1 VEYFHISYT
10 RNVSNEDNYHRQTS
24 VLGRGGA
31 GILIARRQA
40 AKRKNYMAS
49 CWARKRSR
57 LAGLGKY
64 PEYPE
69 EKPAPSWRNREA
81 FQQWND
87 AKKMAKEDWQ
97 RASTAYNQKRNADPA
112 YRRAQFELMELQR
125 RREPQL
131 VPEPFAVL
139 SGHIH
144 IWFYRDLV
152 IRVES
157 NEPESLREKSA
168 EALAIKHFVLRRERQ
183 YERVRREVDALENIE
198 KLEGATRERI
208 PDSVRLFV
216 WQRDRGQCVKCG
228 SQQRLEF
235 DHIIPVVQGGS
246 STERN
251 VQLLCETCNRS
262 KGSTI

>member
-1 VEYFHISYT
+1 MSQTKINIVGKVRFSEEDGLAYSLPIGKLP
-10 RNVSNEDNYHRQTS
+10 NERTMW
-24 VLGRGGA
+24 LAA
-31 GILIARRQA
+31 GPENAHDWPR
-40 AKRKNYMAS
+40 
-49 CWARKRSR
+49 
-57 LAGLGKY
+57 LGKY

-69 EKPAPSWRNREA
+69 KTPAPSWHNREA
-81 FQQWND
+81 FKQWSIANET
-87 AKKMAKEDWQ
+87 AKEDWQ
-97 RASTAYNQKRNADPA
+97 RASTAYNQKRNDDPA
-112 YRRAQFELMELQR
+112 YKPAQSELMELQ

-139 SGHIH
+139 PGHIH

-152 IRVES
+152 LRFES
-157 NEPESLREKSA
+157 NEPETLREKSD
-168 EALAIKHFVLRRERQ
+168 EALAIKHFVLQRERQ
-183 YERVRREVDALENIE
+183 YERVRREVEALENIE

-216 WQRDRGQCVKCG
+216 WQRDGGQCVKCG
-228 SQQRLEF
+228 SKQRLEF
-235 DHIIPVVQGGS
+235 DHIIPVIEGGS

>member
-1 VEYFHISYT
+1 MSQTKITIIGKLRFSEEKGLEYSLPFGKPPGKQMT
-10 RNVSNEDNYHRQTS
+10 AWLE
-24 VLGRGGA
+24 A
-31 GILIARRQA
+31 GPENAHD
-40 AKRKNYMAS
+40 
-49 CWARKRSR
+49 WP
-57 LAGLGKY
+57 GLGKY

-69 EKPAPSWRNREA
+69 EKMAPSILHNHEA
-81 FQQWND
+81 YQRWAA
-87 AKKMAKEDWQ
+87 AKKQAEDDW
-97 RASTAYNQKRNADPA
+97 RSASTEYDQKLNADPA
-112 YRRAQFELMELQR
+112 YRRAQYELMELQR
-125 RREPQL
+125 CEPQPVPKFFAL
-131 VPEPFAVL
+131 VPGGIP
-139 SGHIH
+139 

-152 IRVES
+152 LKLES
-157 NEPESLREKSA
+157 HEPESIREKSA
-168 EALAIKHFVLRRERQ
+168 EALSIKHFVLRRERQ
-183 YERVRREVDALENIE
+183 YERVRREVEALENVE

-235 DHIIPVVQGGS
+235 DHIIPVVEGGS